1 MLGQRRGFT
10 IIELLIVVLVVS
22 ILAAI
27 AIPRYH
33 KSREKTFF
41 ASMQSDLKNLMAA
54 EEIYY
59 STHGYQYAG
68 AAGDAVPG
76 VTGLQ
81 FATSKG
87 VEVTLQEVAQTG
99 WSALATH
106 ASLHTT
112 QFCAVLYGDAAPV
125 DPAQTAGVVS
135 CTGEE

>member
-10 IIELLIVVLVVS
+10 IIELLVVVLVIS

-27 AIPRYH
+27 AVPRYQ

-41 ASMQSDLKNLMAA
+41 AAMQSDLKNLMSA

-59 STHGYQYAG
+59 SSHGYQYAG
-68 AAGDAVPG
+68 SAGDDVPG
-76 VTGLQ
+76 VTGLE

-87 VEVTLQEVAQTG
+87 VAVTLQEVGQTG

-106 ASLHTT
+106 ASL
-112 QFCAVLYGDAAPV
+112 QVSQYCAVMFGDAGAV
-125 DPAQTAGVVS
+125 DPAETAGVVT
-135 CTGEE
+135 CTGED